1 MAEEKEMIGK
11 EEATRQVLSMVRR
24 LALLHHSFAK
34 TLVRE
39 LGEERGKEIIR
50 KAIQFYGEQVGR
62 KVREQTVAK
71 GLKTTVENYQEDL
84 PWLAWNTEKVIVEGE
99 SRARVHACNL
109 AQVWNELGEPGLGRL
124 YCGMDQAKYK
134 AYDPE
139 LECVHEKNVLDGDP
153 YCELAVRPRKKKT
166 SAK

>member
-1 MAEEKEMIGK
+1 MSGKKEMIEQ
-11 EEATRQVLSMVRR
+11 EEAARQVLSIVKR

-39 LGEERGKEIIR
+39 LGEERGKDVIR
-50 KAIQFYGEQVGR
+50 KAIQFYGEQVGGQ
-62 KVREQTVAK
+62 VRQQALAK
-71 GLKTTVENYQEDL
+71 GLKIVLENYQEDL
-84 PWLAWNTEKVIVEGE
+84 PWLAWDMERVVVEGE
-99 SRARVHACNL
+99 PRARVHACNL

-124 YCGMDQAKYK
+124 YCGMDHAKYR